1 LLEVK
6 DMTDPISQ
14 LGKAS
19 VQLNPN
25 ADQVK
30 NKRTSD
36 DAVEKVAAKPQQDEV
51 ILSEAAELA
60 LSEADFDADKVAR
73 IKQAIEEGNY
83 PLDAKRIAE
92 SFVSLEKMIGGK

>member
-1 LLEVK
+1 PEEK
-6 DMTDPISQ
+6 HMTDPISQ
-14 LGKAS
+14 LGRAS
-19 VQLNPN
+19 VQVNPN

-30 NKRTSD
+30 NKKAEAAEAN
-36 DAVEKVAAKPQQDEV
+36 AVAPKPQQDEV
-51 ILSEAAELA
+51 VLSEAAEMALA
-60 LSEADFDADKVAR
+60 DADFDSEKVAR

>member
-1 LLEVK
+1 
-6 DMTDPISQ
+6 MTDPISQ
-14 LGKAS
+14 LGRAS
-19 VQLNPN
+19 VQLNN

-30 NKRTSD
+30 NKKAD
-36 DAVEKVAAKPQQDEV
+36 EAAAQEAKQATPKPQQDEV
-51 ILSEAAELA
+51 ILSEAAEAALA
-60 LSEADFDADKVAR
+60 GADFDAEKVAR